1 MGELSCNSIMVL
13 RRLTHSRGYRV
24 KQRDLAYS
32 LCSFQITRALEE
44 HHALYESSRRAAA
57 GPAGP
62 GPGVYRPGVSVD
74 PPAGDQPQTLGRG
87 QWPQGGDP
95 GPKSGDLSALSGGD
109 LCGPAGGSLLSGAE
123 EHLEDHR
130 PPEK

>member
-1 MGELSCNSIMVL
+1 MRYMKAADVLPPDLLAQVQAYIDGEYLYIP
-13 RRLTHSRGYRV
+13 RRETSRKPWGAANGR
-24 KQRDLAYS
+24 KAHG
-32 LCSFQITRALEE
+32 RAE
-44 HHALYESSRRAAA
+44 
-57 GPAGP
+57 
-62 GPGVYRPGVSVD
+62 
-74 PPAGDQPQTLGRG
+74 
-87 QWPQGGDP
+87 GGDP

>member
-1 MGELSCNSIMVL
+1 MRYMKAADVLPPDLLAQVQAYIDGEYLYIP
-13 RRLTHSRGYRV
+13 RR
-24 KQRDLAYS
+24 
-32 LCSFQITRALEE
+32 E
-44 HHALYESSRRAAA
+44 
-57 GPAGP
+57 P
-62 GPGVYRPGVSVD
+62 
-74 PPAGDQPQTLGRG
+74 QPLGRG